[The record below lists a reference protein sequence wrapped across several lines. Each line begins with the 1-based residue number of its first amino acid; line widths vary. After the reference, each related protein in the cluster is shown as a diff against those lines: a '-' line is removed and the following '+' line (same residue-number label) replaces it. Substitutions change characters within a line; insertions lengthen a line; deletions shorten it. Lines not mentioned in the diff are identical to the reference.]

1 MKQAVKWG
9 SRTITVI
16 LAVFLLITVF
26 CAASSRMSGGTPKI
40 LGLNVYA
47 VLSGSMEPSIQVGS
61 IILEKPNVNANSLKV
76 GDVITFK
83 ASQDEFGGQ
92 NNDGSAILI
101 THRIQA
107 IKSLNGK
114 LAFQTKG
121 DSNDGPD
128 AQLVQPANIIGQYNN
143 IMIPYLGYYLNFM
156 KTKLGIALLLI
167 LPGALLIVSA
177 MVSLIREISKL
188 QKKMNSATKTEGL

>member
-1 MKQAVKWG
+1 MKQAAKWG
-9 SRTITVI
+9 SRTITII
-16 LAVFLLITVF
+16 LAVFLLFTVF

-40 LGLNVYA
+40 LGLNVYE
-47 VLSGSMEPSIQVGS
+47 VLSGSMEPGIQVGS
-61 IILEKPNVNANSLKV
+61 IILDNPNVNANSLKV

-83 ASQDEFGGQ
+83 ASKDEFGQ

-128 AQLVQPANIIGQYNN
+128 AQLVPPTNIIGQYNN
-143 IMIPYLGYYLNFM
+143 IRIPYLGYYLNFM

-167 LPGALLIVSA
+167 LPGGLLIVSA